1 MTILCSTD
9 EQGRPTLNG
18 KLTAFIPAC
27 QWVPCDQ
34 PPLFCCHDPQTWTE
48 PVTEESQETLLL
60 EAAFTRHFV
69 IAVRKGIS
77 TIGNQ
82 DHTARQLAPGCLLH
96 SHSSPIPSHF
106 FPSQEQAPTF
116 TIFISEPLILLN
128 YPFLGITYNSLG
140 KMRSEPTTSTTAPSP
155 SFLIMNFVNLVNC

>member
-18 KLTAFIPAC
+18 KLRQHSSLPAGGC
-27 QWVPCDQ
+27 HVTSRPSSAAMT
-34 PPLFCCHDPQTWTE
+34 PRHGLNPLPRSHKKLF
-48 PVTEESQETLLL
+48 LL

-77 TIGNQ
+77 TVGNQ

-96 SHSSPIPSHF
+96 SHSSPIRSHF

-116 TIFISEPLILLN
+116 MIFISEPLILLN
-128 YPFLGITYNSLG
+128 YPFLGSPITH
-140 KMRSEPTTSTTAPSP
+140 
-155 SFLIMNFVNLVNC
+155 